1 MWVQRIEGKG
11 FRLVAQ
17 HKGDPQGMAPL
28 PWCCSLGICAG
39 LRVILGALAMG
50 SLGEL
55 PTALVPC
62 LLS

>member
-17 HKGDPQGMAPL
+17 HKGERAPL

-55 PTALVPC
+55 PTALAPC